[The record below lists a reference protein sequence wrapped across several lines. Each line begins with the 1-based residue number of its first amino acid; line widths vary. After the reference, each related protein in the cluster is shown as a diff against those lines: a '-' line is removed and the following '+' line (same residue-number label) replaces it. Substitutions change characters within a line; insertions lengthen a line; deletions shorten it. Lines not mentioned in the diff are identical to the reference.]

1 MTLHMDRSFRLPES
15 EYFPGAQRKSG
26 IAIHHG
32 AEEAPHQARVR
43 HWAARRCGCRSGRRE
58 EHPVRRASTAEVGL
72 SPCRRRSY
80 GRGPSLRNALVSSY
94 ISLMSTD
101 ISLM

>member
-1 MTLHMDRSFRLPES
+1 MAVLIDRSVRLPES
-15 EYFPGAQRKSG
+15 EYFPQARQKSG

-72 SPCRRRSY
+72 SPCRDCSY
-80 GRGPSLRNALVSSY
+80 GRLTVAPRHAAVELHHPDVN
-94 ISLMSTD
+94 
-101 ISLM
+101 